1 MTKAERLA
9 AKIQRDKEAL
19 AQRQASLR
27 DVTRKA
33 TNKRRYQVG
42 AMADEAGLLGQE
54 DATLRQAFVLI
65 ARLIRNGHLVWASQ
79 QHEPDPETARKVQ
92 ALLAN
97 DVMLVVERDPGTGVA
112 ETRSR
117 VSAPH

>member
-9 AKIQRDKEAL
+9 VQIQRDKEAL

-27 DVTRKA
+27 EVTRKA

-42 AMADEAGLLGQE
+42 AMADDAGLLGQE

-65 ARLIRNGHLVWASQ
+65 ARLIRSGHLVWAAQ
-79 QHEPDPETARKVQ
+79 QHEPDPETERKVQ
-92 ALLAN
+92 ALIAN

-117 VSAPH
+117 VSATH